1 LPLLVDQISTLNNE
15 LNYHSS
21 FNTRVEG
28 PRKKSPPGGEIVEI
42 RIKVD
47 VKGES
52 QHGLV
57 DDIIAAHGGLILEY
71 FRIGPISY
79 GEQFL
84 DFLKKIWL
92 TTTSVCLGT
101 IGSII
106 IVSVK

>member
-1 LPLLVDQISTLNNE
+1 
-15 LNYHSS
+15 
-21 FNTRVEG
+21 
-28 PRKKSPPGGEIVEI
+28 
-42 RIKVD
+42 
-47 VKGES
+47 
-52 QHGLV
+52 V